1 MAFFDE
7 EECNLIMRENS
18 YLLLSN
24 EKNPFELLKNPSF
37 HDTEIKYSDYLIE
50 GQSIEIETQSNSNSD
65 KKSSPNS
72 TQRELTYSTK

>member
-1 MAFFDE
+1 MAFFDD
-7 EECNLIMRENS
+7 EECNLVMRENS

-24 EKNPFELLKNPSF
+24 EKNPFDLLKNPSIN
-37 HDTEIKYSDYLIE
+37 DTEIKYADYLIE

-72 TQRELTYSTK
+72 TQRELNYSNN